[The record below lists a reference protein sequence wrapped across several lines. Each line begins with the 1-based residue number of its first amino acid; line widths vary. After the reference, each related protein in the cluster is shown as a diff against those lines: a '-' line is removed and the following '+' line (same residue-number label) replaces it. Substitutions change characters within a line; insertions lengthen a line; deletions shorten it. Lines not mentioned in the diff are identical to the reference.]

1 MKLKLQYTGHLMQR
15 ACSLD
20 KTLMLGKIEGRSRRG
35 NRSRWLDGITDL
47 MEMSLSRLQKMVKD
61 TEVCHASLW
70 GRMEPDE
77 TEQLN
82 NNTQKCLSVKKL
94 PLRRGARYV

>member
-1 MKLKLQYTGHLMQR
+1 MMKLKLQYTGHLMQR

-61 TEVCHASLW
+61 RRAWRAAVHGVTES
-70 GRMEPDE
+70 DI
-77 TEQLN
+77 T
-82 NNTQKCLSVKKL
+82 
-94 PLRRGARYV
+94 